1 MREKSI
7 KCVCLGLGLN
17 LCGLAACSSQEETLP
32 DNQPFLITSSIQGV
46 SLSRAPHLDASG
58 KGKFTDGD
66 VNTLFFMGKDGRF
79 IKDFSYTY
87 GHTYYWND
95 VQLKE
100 VGQELKVSA
109 CYPTVAAPNPAAFSW
124 DVTDTSAA
132 TADFLAAAPATVQE
146 GVTIQVPLQF
156 THLMHR
162 FIVQLQAD
170 GTTVSDGDLAK
181 TQVTISSF
189 LPQAQINLLTATVQG
204 VAGLPAQLHTQGT
217 EAHFI
222 LPPQAVGNI
231 EVKIA
236 VGERTQNFRL
246 SDLKVGDSPLTTL
259 ESGKAFTLAVKV
271 SKNSFSITGQSIDPW
286 GNQGE
291 ANGEII
297 L

>member
-1 MREKSI
+1 M
-7 KCVCLGLGLN
+7 
-17 LCGLAACSSQEETLP
+17 
-32 DNQPFLITSSIQGV
+32 
-46 SLSRAPHLDASG
+46 
-58 KGKFTDGD
+58 
-66 VNTLFFMGKDGRF
+66 
-79 IKDFSYTY
+79 
-87 GHTYYWND
+87 
-95 VQLKE
+95 
-100 VGQELKVSA
+100 
-109 CYPTVAAPNPAAFSW
+109 
-124 DVTDTSAA
+124 
-132 TADFLAAAPATVQE
+132 
-146 GVTIQVPLQF
+146 
-156 THLMHR
+156 
-162 FIVQLQAD
+162 
-170 GTTVSDGDLAK
+170 SDGDLAK

-271 SKNSFSITGQSIDPW
+271 SKNSFSITGQSIGPW